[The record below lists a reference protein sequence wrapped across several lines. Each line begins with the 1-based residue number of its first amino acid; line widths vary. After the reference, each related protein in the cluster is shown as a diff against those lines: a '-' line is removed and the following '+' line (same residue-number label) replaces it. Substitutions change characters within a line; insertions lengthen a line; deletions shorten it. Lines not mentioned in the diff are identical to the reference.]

1 MLEDIIELRPL
12 LQTEREAFIKRNQAA
27 FMKGAVLEFGQQD
40 KEVIPTE
47 DILRSLDAPT
57 AQTFNIL
64 CNDNVVGGVCV
75 QINHETQC
83 NSLDLLFLDTDFHSK
98 GIGYSV
104 WEMIEKNY
112 PETVIWETH
121 TPYFEKRNI
130 NFYVN
135 KCGFHIV
142 EFFNPSHLASHEVDT
157 PGGEFFFRFE
167 KKMK

>member
-1 MLEDIIELRPL
+1 MEKIIKLEAL
-12 LQTEREAFIKRNQAA
+12 LQTDREAFIKRNQAA
-27 FMKGAVLEFGQQD
+27 FKKGAVLEFGEQD
-40 KEVIPTE
+40 KEIIPRV
-47 DILRSLDAPT
+47 DILKSLDAPT
-57 AQTFNIL
+57 AQSFNIL

-75 QINHETQC
+75 QINHKTLY
-83 NSLDLLFLDTDFHSK
+83 NSLDLLFLDADCHSQ
-98 GIGYSV
+98 GIGYKV

-112 PETVIWETH
+112 PETVTWETH

-142 EFFNPSHLASHEVDT
+142 EFFNPSHLASHVVDT